1 MRRMILSAVLAGGV
15 CLLAVAATISGAA
28 LAQAQGPAI
37 APTPIKL
44 ERYDGFKEGRLAVYT
59 GAVSTEPHVFTLDD
73 LTILAPVMMT
83 LRGERGTPLKIKV
96 SKYAEEPL
104 REVALDADGR
114 ADVRFRTQGG
124 FYARVSSTSEEPVP
138 YTLLVAVGDEVK
150 PELPSVYASYE
161 EAAKRSN
168 GMSGDAGGVGGNL
181 VLWLIAGALMAIVVL
196 LALLVQKR
204 SRP

>member
-1 MRRMILSAVLAGGV
+1 MRRTTWRAVLAGAS
-15 CLLAVAATISGAA
+15 CLLAVAATIPGAA

-44 ERYDGFKEGRLAVYT
+44 ERYDRFKEGRLAVYT
-59 GAVSTEPHVFTLDD
+59 GAVSAEPHVFTLDD
-73 LTILAPVMMT
+73 LTILAPVLMT
-83 LRGERGTPLKIKV
+83 LHGEPGSQLKIKV

-104 REVALDADGR
+104 REVALDAEGR

-124 FYARVSSTSEEPVP
+124 FYARVSSTSEKPVP

-150 PELPSVYASYE
+150 PELPSVYGSYE
-161 EAAKRSN
+161 ETAKRST
-168 GMSGDAGGVGGNL
+168 GKSGDAGGVGGNP
-181 VLWLIAGALMAIVVL
+181 VLWLIAGALLAIVVL
-196 LALLVQKR
+196 LALLVLKR